1 MEDDSLKKYSILDGL
16 NVSRETCLDF
26 EKFISMIKYKN
37 EELNIISQKSSI
49 NGEIRKRHIID
60 SAQAI
65 DFVDLNNDTTYDL
78 GSGGGMPGI
87 VIAIIAK
94 NLKKKIKINLFEKS
108 YHKSS
113 FLKDVSK
120 KLNLETEII
129 QKDVFKV
136 KELSS
141 GTIMARAFKPMP
153 IVLDLVYKNFSRY
166 KNLILFMGK
175 SGKKILTESL
185 KDWDFEYKEKKSLTS
200 EDSFLLSIKNIKKK
214 IKKNANYFYN

>member
-1 MEDDSLKKYSILDGL
+1 MEEDFLKNYSILDGL

-26 EKFISMIKYKN
+26 ERFISMIRIKN
-37 EELNIISQKSSI
+37 QELNIISQKSSI

-65 DFVDLNNDTTYDL
+65 DFVDLNQNTTYDL

-94 NLKKKIKINLFEKS
+94 NLKKKMKMNLFEKS

-113 FLKDVSK
+113 FLKEVSK
-120 KLNLETEII
+120 ELNLETEII
-129 QKDVFKV
+129 QKDVFKI
-136 KELSS
+136 KELNS

-153 IVLDLVYKNFSRY
+153 IVLDLVYKNFNKY

-175 SGKKILTESL
+175 SGKKTLTETL
-185 KDWDFEYKEKKSLTS
+185 KDWDFEYKEKRSLTN

-214 IKKNANYFYN
+214 N

>member
-1 MEDDSLKKYSILDGL
+1 MEEDFLKNYSILDGL

-26 EKFISMIKYKN
+26 EKFISMIRLKN
-37 EELNIISQKSSI
+37 QELNIISEKSSI

-65 DFVDLNNDTTYDL
+65 DFVDLNENTTYDL
-78 GSGGGMPGI
+78 GTGGGMPGI

-94 NLKKKIKINLFEKS
+94 NLKKKMKMNLFEKS

-113 FLKDVSK
+113 FLKEVSK
-120 KLNLETEII
+120 ELNLETEII
-129 QKDVFKV
+129 QKDVFKI
-136 KELSS
+136 KELNS

-153 IVLDLVYKNFSRY
+153 IVLDLVYKNFNKY

-175 SGKKILTESL
+175 SGKKTLTETL
-185 KDWDFEYKEKKSLTS
+185 KDWDFEYKEKRSLTN

-214 IKKNANYFYN
+214 LK

>member
-1 MEDDSLKKYSILDGL
+1 MDEILKKYYKINHL
-16 NVSRETCLDF
+16 NISRETCLDF
-26 EKFISMIKYKN
+26 EKFISMIRLKN
-37 EELNIISQKSSI
+37 EELNIISTKSSI

-65 DFVDLNNDTTYDL
+65 DFVDLNENTTYDL
-78 GSGGGMPGI
+78 GTGGGMPGI

-94 NLKKKIKINLFEKS
+94 NLKKKMKMNLFEKS

-113 FLKDVSK
+113 FLKEVSK
-120 KLNLETEII
+120 ELNLETEII
-129 QKDVFKV
+129 QKDVFKI
-136 KELSS
+136 KELES

-153 IVLDLVYKNFSRY
+153 IVLDLVYKNFNKY

-175 SGKKILTESL
+175 SGKKTLTETL
-185 KDWDFEYKEKKSLTS
+185 KDWDFEYKEKRSLTN

-214 IKKNANYFYN
+214 N

>member
-1 MEDDSLKKYSILDGL
+1 MEDDSLKNYSKLERL

-26 EKFISMIKYKN
+26 EKFISMIESKN
-37 EELNIISQKSSI
+37 RQINIISKKI
-49 NGEIRKRHIID
+49 TENGYIRQRHIVD

-65 DFVDLNNDTTYDL
+65 EFVDLNQNTTCDL

-87 VIAIIAK
+87 VIAIMAK

-113 FLKDVSK
+113 FLKEVSK
-120 KLNLETEII
+120 ELNLQTEII
-129 QKDVFKV
+129 QEDVFKIRDMN
-136 KELSS
+136 S

-153 IVLDLVYKNFSRY
+153 IVLDLVYKNFNKY

-175 SGKKILTESL
+175 SGKKILSQTL
-185 KDWDFEYKEKKSLTS
+185 KDWDFEYKEKRSLTS
-200 EDSFLLSIKNIKKK
+200 DDSFLLSIKNIKR
-214 IKKNANYFYN
+214 KN

>member
-1 MEDDSLKKYSILDGL
+1 MEEDFLKNYSILDGL

-26 EKFISMIKYKN
+26 ERFISMIRLKN
-37 EELNIISQKSSI
+37 QELNIISQKSSI

-65 DFVDLNNDTTYDL
+65 DFVDLNEDTTYDL
-78 GSGGGMPGI
+78 GTGGGMPGI

-94 NLKKKIKINLFEKS
+94 NLKKKMKMNLFEKS

-113 FLKDVSK
+113 FLKEVSK
-120 KLNLETEII
+120 ELNLETEII
-129 QKDVFKV
+129 QKDVFKI
-136 KELSS
+136 KELNS

-153 IVLDLVYKNFSRY
+153 IVLDLVYKNFNKY

-175 SGKKILTESL
+175 SGKKTLSETL
-185 KDWDFEYKEKKSLTS
+185 KDWDFEYKEKRSLTN

-214 IKKNANYFYN
+214 N

>member
-1 MEDDSLKKYSILDGL
+1 MEDDSLKNYSKLDRL

-26 EKFISMIKYKN
+26 EKFISMIESKN
-37 EELNIISQKSSI
+37 RQINIISKKSSE
-49 NGEIRKRHIID
+49 NGYIRQRHIVD

-65 DFVDLNNDTTYDL
+65 EFVDLNQNTTCDL

-87 VIAIIAK
+87 VIAIMAK

-113 FLKDVSK
+113 FLKEVSK
-120 KLNLETEII
+120 ELNLQTEII
-129 QKDVFKV
+129 QEDVFKIRDMN
-136 KELSS
+136 S

-153 IVLDLVYKNFSRY
+153 IVLDLVHKNFNKY

-175 SGKKILTESL
+175 SGKKILSQTL
-185 KDWDFEYKEKKSLTS
+185 KDWDFEYKEKRSLTS
-200 EDSFLLSIKNIKKK
+200 DDSFLLSIKNIKR
-214 IKKNANYFYN
+214 KN

>member
-1 MEDDSLKKYSILDGL
+1 MEDDSLKNYSKLDRL

-26 EKFISMIKYKN
+26 EKFISMIELKN
-37 EELNIISQKSSI
+37 RKINIISKKSSE
-49 NGEIRKRHIID
+49 NEDIRQRHIID

-65 DFVDLNNDTTYDL
+65 EFVDLNQNTTCDL

-87 VIAIIAK
+87 VIAIMAK

-113 FLKDVSK
+113 FLKEVSK
-120 KLNLETEII
+120 ELNLQTEII
-129 QKDVFKV
+129 QEDVFKIRDMN
-136 KELSS
+136 S

-153 IVLDLVYKNFSRY
+153 IVLDLVYKNFNKY

-175 SGKKILTESL
+175 SGKKILSQTL
-185 KDWDFEYKEKKSLTS
+185 KDWEFEYKEKRSLTS
-200 EDSFLLSIKNIKKK
+200 DDSFLLSIKNIKR
-214 IKKNANYFYN
+214 KN